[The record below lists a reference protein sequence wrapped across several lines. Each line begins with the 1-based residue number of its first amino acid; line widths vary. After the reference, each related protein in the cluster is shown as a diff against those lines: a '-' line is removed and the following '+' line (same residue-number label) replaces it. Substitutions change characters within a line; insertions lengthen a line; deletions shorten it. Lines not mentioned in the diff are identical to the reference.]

1 MKKLSPNRHL
11 AAEIR
16 FTSSGISKEIMFKE
30 VRQSTVTQKIIS
42 QIRGA
47 ILQGKL
53 RPGDKLPSEKKLVD
67 QFQVSKQSL
76 REAMRAL
83 EHVGLIEV
91 RKGIGGGARI
101 VEVDIEV
108 TKENLANYLSFKNL
122 SIENLSEFRKLVEP
136 YAAAKAAE
144 NISTKQLEALDAI
157 NRSARDNLENNR
169 VYEAAQDEFNFHR
182 LISEQTNNPL
192 LILILD
198 FVESMMDDFKK
209 LFGPDKA
216 FFEQVLDRH
225 ERIYQAI
232 LDRDAQRASD
242 EMLADVTEVG
252 DELLKLKDDLSI
264 NSLYARSA

>member
-1 MKKLSPNRHL
+1 
-11 AAEIR
+11 
-16 FTSSGISKEIMFKE
+16 MFKE

-42 QIRGA
+42 QIRSA

-53 RPGDKLPSEKKLVD
+53 RPGDKLPSERELVD

-83 EHVGLIEV
+83 EHVGLIDV
-91 RKGIGGGARI
+91 RKGIGGGAHI

-122 SIENLSEFRKLVEP
+122 SIENLSEFRKLIEP

-144 NISTKQLEALDAI
+144 NISSKELEALEAL
-157 NRSARDNLENNR
+157 NRTTRENLENNR
-169 VYEAAQDEFNFHR
+169 IYEAGQDEFNFHR

-192 LILILD
+192 LILVLD
-198 FVESMMDDFKK
+198 FVESMLDDFKK
-209 LFGPDKA
+209 LFGPDRE
-216 FFEQVLDRH
+216 FFVQVLACH

-242 EMLADVTEVG
+242 EMLAHVTEVG
-252 DELLKLKDDLSI
+252 DELLKLKDDLNI
-264 NSLYARSA
+264 NSLYDRSA

>member
-1 MKKLSPNRHL
+1 
-11 AAEIR
+11 
-16 FTSSGISKEIMFKE
+16 MFKE

-42 QIRGA
+42 QIRSA

-53 RPGDKLPSEKKLVD
+53 RPGDKLPSERELVD

-83 EHVGLIEV
+83 EHVGLIDV
-91 RKGIGGGARI
+91 RKGIGGGAHI
-101 VEVDIEV
+101 VEVDIEI

-122 SIENLSEFRKLVEP
+122 SIENLSEFRKLIEP

-144 NISTKQLEALDAI
+144 NISSKQLEALKTL
-157 NRSARDNLENNR
+157 NVLARENLENNR
-169 VYEAAQDEFNFHR
+169 VYEASQDEFNFHR
-182 LISEQTNNPL
+182 LIAEQTHNPL

-198 FVESMMDDFKK
+198 FVESLLEDFKK
-209 LFGPDKA
+209 LFGADKD
-216 FFEQVLDRH
+216 FFIQVLDCH

-242 EMLADVTEVG
+242 EMLAHVAEVG
-252 DELLKLKDDLSI
+252 DELLKLKEDL
-264 NSLYARSA
+264 NLNALYTRSS

>member
-1 MKKLSPNRHL
+1 
-11 AAEIR
+11 
-16 FTSSGISKEIMFKE
+16 MFKE

-42 QIRGA
+42 QIRSA

-53 RPGDKLPSEKKLVD
+53 QPGDKLPSERELVE

-91 RKGIGGGARI
+91 RKGIGGGAHI
-101 VEVDIEV
+101 VEVDIQV

-122 SIENLSEFRKLVEP
+122 SIEDLSEFRKLIEP
-136 YAAAKAAE
+136 YAAARAAE
-144 NISTKQLEALDAI
+144 NISSKQLEALDAI
-157 NRSARDNLENNR
+157 NRSARENLENNR
-169 VYEAAQDEFNFHR
+169 IYEAGQDEFNFHR
-182 LISEQTNNPL
+182 FIAEQTGNPL

-198 FVESMMDDFKK
+198 FVESMLEEFKK

-216 FFEQVLDRH
+216 FFVQVLECH

-232 LDRDAQRASD
+232 LDRDAQRAAD
-242 EMLADVTEVG
+242 EMLAHVEQVG
-252 DELLKLKDDLSI
+252 EELFKLKEDLNLNKI
-264 NSLYARSA
+264 YARSA